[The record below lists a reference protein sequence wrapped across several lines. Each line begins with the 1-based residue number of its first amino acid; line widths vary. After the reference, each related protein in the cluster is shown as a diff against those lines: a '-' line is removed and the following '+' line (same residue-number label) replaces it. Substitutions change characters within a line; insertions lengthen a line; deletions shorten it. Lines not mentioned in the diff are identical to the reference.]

1 METRSHA
8 LILQT
13 VALAAITYFA
23 AVPAVAQMTTDSRS
37 TTASTGSSAEKNLPR
52 DNQEKPDGD
61 NTLTNRQ
68 GHPVSNNQSQRTIG
82 NRGPATLENYNFLE
96 KISHFDRERIPERVV
111 HARGFV
117 CYGEFEADGKIG
129 DEPASKYTRA
139 KIFAEPGKKTPLAIR
154 FSTVI
159 GGRDSSEVARD
170 PRGFAVKFYT
180 EDGNWDLVGNN
191 LPVFFIRD
199 AIKFPDVI
207 HSLKPDPVT
216 FRQEP
221 NRIFDFMSQTP
232 ESMHMLTYLFGPR
245 GIPASY
251 RFMEGFGVNTY
262 KMVNAEGGTVLV
274 KYHWHP
280 RCGVASLSAAE
291 AEKVQGKDLGSAS
304 KDLYEAIEGGQFPQW
319 DMFVQIMEDN
329 DHPELDWDPLDD
341 TKIWPEDKFP
351 LRHVGVMTL
360 NRNVA
365 DRHNENEQIA
375 MGTGVLVD
383 GLDFSDD
390 KMLVGRTF
398 SYSDTQRYRVGP
410 NYQQLP
416 VNRPKNAKVQTNQ
429 RDGQMSYKTD
439 VAPNQN
445 PHVNFEPSIH
455 KGLNE
460 AQRKP
465 NNPPE
470 IHGQLT
476 QSVLE
481 RRNDYAQ
488 ARAHYCTMMDWERD
502 DLVLNMGNLLSQCE
516 RDVQERMLWHL
527 FLVHDDYGSRVA
539 TRLGMTAADVK
550 NLEPL
555 PGQVLTDEDK
565 KRRENLG
572 SNGDAIDPTA
582 WGKHTG
588 SVKDDEASADEVL
601 GGMKDVECKP

>member
-1 METRSHA
+1 MAKKDDSKKDRA
-8 LILQT
+8 L
-13 VALAAITYFA
+13 
-23 AVPAVAQMTTDSRS
+23 TT
-37 TTASTGSSAEKNLPR
+37 
-52 DNQEKPDGD
+52 
-61 NTLTNRQ
+61 RQ
-68 GHPVSNNQSQRTIG
+68 GHPVTNNQSQRTVG
-82 NRGPATLENYNFLE
+82 ARGPATLENYHFLE

-117 CYGEFEADGKIG
+117 CFGEFEATGRIG

-139 KIFAEPGKKTPLAIR
+139 KLFQDKGKKTPIAIR

-232 ESMHMLTYLFGPR
+232 ESMHMLTFLFGPR

-251 RFMEGFGVNTY
+251 RHQQGFGVNTY
-262 KMVNAEGGTVLV
+262 KMVNASGETVLV

-280 RCGVASLSAAE
+280 QSGVASLTAAQ
-291 AEKVQGKDLGSAS
+291 AEGVQGKDLGSAS
-304 KDLYEAIEGGQFPQW
+304 KDLYEAIERKEYPRW
-319 DMFVQIMEDN
+319 DFLVQIMEDS

-341 TKIWPEDKFP
+341 TKIWPEDKYP
-351 LRHVGVMTL
+351 LQHVGVMTL

-365 DRHNENEQIA
+365 DHHNESEQIA

-398 SYSDTQRYRVGP
+398 SYSDTQRYRVGT
-410 NYQQLP
+410 NYLQVP
-416 VNRPKNAKVQTNQ
+416 VNAPKSPVATNQ
-429 RDGQMSYKTD
+429 RGGTMSHGVD
-439 VAPNQN
+439 LAPGQN
-445 PHVNFEPSIH
+445 PHINFEPSLH
-455 KGLNE
+455 NGLHE
-460 AQRKP
+460 AGDRLP

-470 IHGQLT
+470 TRGRLT
-476 QSVLE
+476 QAVLE
-481 RRNDYAQ
+481 RRNDYVQ
-488 ARAHYCTMMDWERD
+488 ARAHYCTMPAWERD
-502 DLVLNMGNLLSQCE
+502 DLVKNLGDLLGQCE
-516 RDVQERMLWHL
+516 RDVQERMVWHL
-527 FLVHDDYGSRVA
+527 FLVHDDYGTRVGKA
-539 TRLGMTAADVK
+539 IGLSAGDVK
-550 NLEPL
+550 GLAPL
-555 PGQVLTDEDK
+555 DGQVLTDGDTARLQK
-565 KRRENLG
+565 LG
-572 SNGDAIDPTA
+572 ANGDTLDLKA
-582 WGKHTG
+582 WGTWTG
-588 SVKDDEASADEVL
+588 SVENRQATAADVL
-601 GGMKDVECKP
+601 GGMRAMEMAK